1 MPAARF
7 PLLFLLTLWIWGSS
21 QMLVTAFFLTTMTV
35 YTSLVWSQPWFTVQQ
50 LALAAH
56 TSASRAVLPHSL
68 SPDWDQA

>member
-21 QMLVTAFFLTTMTV
+21 QMLVTAFLTRLTV
-35 YTSLVWSQPWFTVQQ
+35 YTLLVWSQLRLTVQQ

-56 TSASRAVLPHSL
+56 TSASRAVLPHSS
-68 SPDWDQA
+68 SPSWDQA